1 MKSDFG
7 LHNLIENGQGGG
19 NGFSFG
25 ESKGV
30 KKSSRA
36 NQQEI

>member
-7 LHNLIENGQGGG
+7 LQNLIENG
-19 NGFSFG
+19 NGFNFG
-25 ESKGV
+25 ESKGG

-36 NQQEI
+36 NQQ